1 MREASKIPS
10 KKAET
15 MTGYELSRQWFDF
28 SFENPDKINP
38 NHVALFFFAVE
49 HNNRLGWRDKFGL
62 PTCMAMEAIGIK
74 NFKTYA
80 KAFNDLVEW
89 GFFHVHQKSRNQY
102 SATVIALVKNTEPNT
117 GAFTK
122 ASKKHDQKQVQSIVD
137 INKPI
142 NIEHSNNTIKEKFE
156 EFRKSYPGKKRGF
169 EPEFENFIKKQ
180 KGKAELVID
189 LLIPALNDE
198 IDYREQRIKSS
209 EFVPEWKNL
218 QTWINQQCW
227 TQEFPT
233 KQPKQHS
240 HEIQSLPTK
249 PDNW

>member
-1 MREASKIPS
+1 MN
-10 KKAET
+10 
-15 MTGYELSRQWFDF
+15 GYELSRQWFDF

-38 NHVALFFFAVE
+38 NHAALYFFAIE

-89 GFFHVHQKSRNQY
+89 GFFYVHQKSKNQY
-102 SATVIALVKNTEPNT
+102 SATVIALVKNTEANT

-122 ASKKHDQKQVQSIVD
+122 ASLKHGQKQVQSTVD

-142 NIEHSNNTIKEKFE
+142 NNKPINNEAKQKFE
-156 EFRKSYPGKKRGF
+156 EFRKIYPGKKRGL
-169 EPEFENFIKKQ
+169 EPEFDNYKKRLNGEHETTV
-180 KGKAELVID
+180 K
-189 LLIPALNDE
+189 LLLPALQKEMAD
-198 IDYREQRIKSS
+198 REQRFRAGK
-209 EFVPEWKNL
+209 FVPEWKNL

-227 TQEFPT
+227 TQEFPET
-233 KQPKQHS
+233 P
-240 HEIQSLPTK
+240 INVK
-249 PDNW
+249 PQLFETVNPDYQ